1 MLLLHYFCILFI
13 NPFKIY
19 LMKKILL
26 SSVSVL
32 FCISIIAQN
41 SVNLRMNPEKNKVY
55 RLKSVSEQVIT
66 QTVNGNQQTTESK
79 VDYTLSLKMIDAT
92 ADFLITEVHFDTLI
106 TKTNT
111 MGKTATMSSV
121 SEGDI
126 KSAETADVIS
136 CIMNRLSKNALY
148 VKMDFAGKPLEIVNL
163 KMLSDLVLKDTSSIT
178 LTGQTAAAV
187 KKQIINMVSDNSLK
201 TMIEMFTWCLPGK
214 PVSPGDN
221 WNVTQQTNSGGM
233 MLDIITTYH
242 LDGLNGSNANITVES
257 NIKAAENADPIESG
271 GAKVTY
277 DDLKGLSKSN
287 LVIDIRTGL
296 IVEDKAKTH
305 IAGNLGISAPGFS
318 MQMPMDI
325 NGESKVI
332 ALQ

>member
-1 MLLLHYFCILFI
+1 
-13 NPFKIY
+13 
-19 LMKKILL
+19 MKKILL